1 MKKVKG
7 FPSKKRRGE
16 NEWMNNRKDNLE
28 IQFKP
33 AMKKTSEILFISPN
47 LPAQEKGNEEL

>member
-33 AMKKTSEILFISPN
+33 AMKKNSEILFISPN